1 MKASASV
8 FVLALGTKVALA
20 GLINPVLERAVS
32 PDNTCGTNG
41 TGGGADGYT
50 CPSALPCCS
59 VNGFCGS
66 TDAYCLASNGCQLA
80 FGNCTTSVA
89 AGTVSPDE
97 TCGKTGAGTAGYT
110 CSSTS
115 PCCSANGWC
124 GSTSDYC
131 SATAGCQTAFGTCDS
146 ATNSSTTVGTGT
158 PGTSTNGK
166 CGPVDGTCASNECC
180 SLAGFCGTT
189 SEFCNAP
196 DCQFNY
202 GPACD
207 ANKIPSGTN
216 TSSIQRNKVG
226 SVLYGSTG
234 IYDCTQKGDMALT
247 FDDGPYIYTSHILD
261 LLKQYNAS
269 ATFFVTGNNNGK
281 GQIDNA
287 SLAWPALIKRM
298 YAEGHQIASHTW
310 SHADLSNITSA
321 QRKNEMYKLEMAV
334 RNIVG
339 VIPTYMRP
347 PYSSCSTAS
356 GCDTDMADLGY
367 HVTYFDLDTS
377 DYLNDS
383 PTLIQNSKD
392 KFDAA
397 VNPSNPAN
405 DEFLV
410 IGHDIHN
417 QTSNVLVEYMLKGL
431 TAKGYKPVTVGTC
444 LGDAKE
450 NWYRTDTSSTLGTK
464 L

>member
-1 MKASASV
+1 
-8 FVLALGTKVALA
+8 
-20 GLINPVLERAVS
+20 
-32 PDNTCGTNG
+32 
-41 TGGGADGYT
+41 
-50 CPSALPCCS
+50 
-59 VNGFCGS
+59 
-66 TDAYCLASNGCQLA
+66 
-80 FGNCTTSVA
+80 
-89 AGTVSPDE
+89 
-97 TCGKTGAGTAGYT
+97 
-110 CSSTS
+110 
-115 PCCSANGWC
+115 
-124 GSTSDYC
+124 
-131 SATAGCQTAFGTCDS
+131 
-146 ATNSSTTVGTGT
+146 
-158 PGTSTNGK
+158 
-166 CGPVDGTCASNECC
+166 
-180 SLAGFCGTT
+180 
-189 SEFCNAP
+189 
-196 DCQFNY
+196 
-202 GPACD
+202 
-207 ANKIPSGTN
+207 
-216 TSSIQRNKVG
+216 
-226 SVLYGSTG
+226 
-234 IYDCTQKGDMALT
+234 
-247 FDDGPYIYTSHILD
+247 
-261 LLKQYNAS
+261 
-269 ATFFVTGNNNGK
+269 
-281 GQIDNA
+281 
-287 SLAWPALIKRM
+287 M

-356 GCDTDMADLGY
+356 GCDTDLADLGY

-410 IGHDIHN
+410 ISHDIHN